1 MFENEKPIQRDKLNN
16 QVFDRLCTMLRE
28 GEFTP
33 GEPVRVAR
41 VSEAFGV
48 SAMPVREAL
57 TRLTAVGVLSNVSGR
72 SVGVPV
78 LTREELTDLRDV
90 RLEIETKAVAWA
102 VKNQTPA
109 FLDELEAILA
119 DLLRAETDRNVP
131 GFIRSNYA
139 FHFRLYQQAKSDVL
153 LDIINTLWLR
163 VSPHLYHTDQ
173 RSRHRISN
181 DNHQRIIDA
190 LRIKDAEAAQ
200 AALISDV
207 SGSYDDL
214 MQALYSVQSA

>member
-41 VSEAFGV
+41 ISEAFGV

-57 TRLTAVGVLSNVSGR
+57 TRLMAVGVLSNVSGR

-90 RLEIETKAVAWA
+90 RLEIETKAVDWA
-102 VKNQTPA
+102 VRNQTPA
-109 FLDELEAILA
+109 FLEELEEILA
-119 DLLRAETDRNVP
+119 ELLRAETERDVP

-139 FHFRLYQQAKSDVL
+139 FHFRLYQQAKSEVL

-190 LRIKDAEAAQ
+190 LRIKDAAAAQ
-200 AALISDV
+200 TALISDV

-214 MQALYSVQSA
+214 MRALYSVQSA

>member
-33 GEPVRVAR
+33 GAPVRVAR

-57 TRLTAVGVLSNVSGR
+57 TRLMAVGVLSNVSGR
-72 SVGVPV
+72 SVGVPL

-90 RLEIETKAVAWA
+90 RLEIETKAVQWA
-102 VKNQTPA
+102 VRNQTTA
-109 FLDELEAILA
+109 FLEELETILSE
-119 DLLRAETDRNVP
+119 LLRAEADRDVP

-163 VSPHLYHTDQ
+163 VSPHLYHADQ

-181 DNHQRIIDA
+181 DNHRLIIDA
-190 LRIKDAEAAQ
+190 LRVKDAEAVQ

-214 MQALYSVQSA
+214 MHALYSAHSA

>member
-1 MFENEKPIQRDKLNN
+1 MFENEKPIHKNKLNN
-16 QVFDRLCTMLRE
+16 QVFDRLCALLRE

-41 VSEAFGV
+41 ISEAFGV

-57 TRLTAVGVLSNVSGR
+57 TRLSAVGVLANVAGR
-72 SVGVPV
+72 SVGVPT

-90 RLEIETKAVAWA
+90 RLEIETKAVEWA
-102 VKNQTPA
+102 VANKTPA
-109 FLDELEAILA
+109 LLSELERILA
-119 DLLRAETDRNVP
+119 AMLQAETERDIQ
-131 GFIRSNYA
+131 GFIKNNYA
-139 FHFRLYQQAKSDVL
+139 FHFCLYRQSQSPVL
-153 LDIINTLWLR
+153 IDIIDTLWLR

-181 DNHQRIIDA
+181 DNHQQIIEAVRSGDA
-190 LRIKDAEAAQ
+190 VRAQ
-200 AALISDV
+200 AALVADV

-214 MQALYSVQSA
+214 VHALYSADSA